1 VADGGAAQ
9 VTRLETVWVRD
20 RVPYQFLWQQQLVV
34 VQRILDYWRDIG
46 EWWHNEPE
54 LWFWRV
60 QSRQQGVYELAWD
73 PAKNQ
78 WWLYYIYD

>member
-1 VADGGAAQ
+1 MKL
-9 VTRLETVWVRD
+9 LEAVWVKN
-20 RVPYQFLWQQQLVV
+20 RVPQKFIWQKQLVV
-34 VQRILDYWRDIG
+34 IRRILDYWRDIG

-60 QSRQQGVYELAWD
+60 QSDQQGVYELAWD
-73 PAKNQ
+73 PSKNQ